1 MESLKFW
8 KPKGFDIASYK
19 WLLEERKNK
28 EILGNGSD
36 TGTCYYT
43 FNELGFRGDSPK
55 KKGLKI
61 VACIKNKRNL
71 LAHD

>member
-36 TGTCYYT
+36 PGNCYYS
-43 FNELGFRGDSPK
+43 FN
-55 KKGLKI
+55 
-61 VACIKNKRNL
+61 
-71 LAHD
+71 